1 MCSFFHASPA
11 ALRNPLQQQ
20 REGSR
25 WDAFSREFF
34 ANSGYFFVLKSLADL
49 SLEGWH
55 NYLTHP
61 PEYML
66 ILATLTQT
74 GYLSQARAN
83 RFFGNLIGVT
93 LYTLL
98 DLGYDGPGFFQD
110 FSHGVFWSTSL
121 AIALCQGARARWDA
135 TLSSWLIPLESVIR
149 ALMLP
154 AFYLVVRLGAD
165 ATTLA
170 ELVQRPPLRQT
181 GEFLVSSMILVG
193 LLLGVQLLQINRQQQ
208 QLHQTAQTLKHLAEW
223 GIGHYAVHKAVND
236 PEALALTL
244 RDRSILFMDI
254 RGFTHWCEQQTPKQV
269 AQILNQY
276 YQAVEPAA
284 ATQSPIRISI
294 TGDEVMAIYATPEQ
308 ALAAA
313 QLMQQRAIQVLTPY
327 RLGAG
332 CAVHCGDVIEGLF
345 GSDEARSY
353 TVIGDVVNTAKR
365 LEGCTPAG
373 AITISDACYQRLH
386 PRPLAQPLPPLQI
399 KGKQQE
405 VHAWQLQLL
414 ADHR

>member
-1 MCSFFHASPA
+1 MCSSFHVSPPPSS
-11 ALRNPLQQQ
+11 NPRQ
-20 REGSR
+20 RRLVGSR
-25 WDAFSREFF
+25 WDAFSREFVS
-34 ANSGYFFVLKSLADL
+34 NSGYFLVLKSLADL
-49 SLEGWH
+49 SVEGWRY
-55 NYLTHP
+55 YLTHA
-61 PEYML
+61 PEYL
-66 ILATLTQT
+66 LVFASVLQT
-74 GYLSQARAN
+74 AYLSQPRAN
-83 RFFGNLIGVT
+83 RFWGNLIGVT

-98 DLGYDGPGFFQD
+98 DLGHDGLGFFQD
-110 FSHGVFWSTSL
+110 LSHQVFWITSL
-121 AIALCQGARARWDA
+121 AIALCQEVRSRWAA
-135 TLSSWLIPLESVIR
+135 TTSSWLIPLESVIR

-154 AFYLVVRLGAD
+154 AFYLVVRLGAN
-165 ATTLA
+165 ATLSEVAQTATL
-170 ELVQRPPLRQT
+170 PPT
-181 GEFLVSSMILVG
+181 GKFLVSSIILIG
-193 LLLGVQLLQINRQQQ
+193 WLLGLQMLQITRQQQ
-208 QLHQTAQTLKHLAEW
+208 ELHQTAQTLKHLAEW

-254 RGFTHWCEQQTPKQV
+254 REFTHWCEQQTPKQV
-269 AQILNQY
+269 AQLLNQY

-284 ATQSPIRISI
+284 ASQSPIRISI
-294 TGDEVMAIYATPEQ
+294 TADEVMAIYATPEQ

-386 PRPLAQPLPPLQI
+386 PRPLAQPLPPLQM

-414 ADHR
+414 ADDR